1 MDEAALTGMTL
12 TASPPTLERSEEACA
27 AAADE
32 LSALGACAHA
42 RPEPLHVKTI
52 GRRRFGRLVYER
64 LTFEHDPLLPP
75 SLAGSGLGGP
85 TTAAVHLCRQG
96 DDRRPWLVWVHG
108 AGQGQP
114 LDLLFSRAR
123 RIQSELGFNIA
134 LPVQPGHGVRREAW
148 PAYPN
153 MDPSELV
160 KMASSF
166 DFEGSG
172 KTERAGKLNGLI
184 GVRVKQELPNGD
196 LFVEGTKV
204 VMINHEEQHLYVSGV
219 IRTSDIAPDNSVDS
233 SLIADAR
240 VEFTGRG
247 DINDQVERGWLNKIL
262 DFVNPF

>member
-1 MDEAALTGMTL
+1 MIRALGCCLLGLGLLGSMPACGPSHIQPFTARDRKYEPGEYAAL
-12 TASPPTLERSEEACA
+12 R
-27 AAADE
+27 AD
-32 LSALGACAHA
+32 A
-42 RPEPLHVKTI
+42 RPS
-52 GRRRFGRLVYER
+52 R
-64 LTFEHDPLLPP
+64 
-75 SLAGSGLGGP
+75 GS
-85 TTAAVHLCRQG
+85 
-96 DDRRPWLVWVHG
+96 
-108 AGQGQP
+108 
-114 LDLLFSRAR
+114 
-123 RIQSELGFNIA
+123 IYSEA
-134 LPVQPGHGVRREAW
+134 QPGYLEDTRALRVGDVVMIRINENAQAQGGATTNLKKDTNRSAGIDSLLGLM
-148 PAYPN
+148 PALKKAYPS

-219 IRTSDIAPDNSVDS
+219 LRTSDIAPDNSVDS

-247 DINDQVERGWLNKIL
+247 DINDQVERGWLTKML